1 MRIFSGLKPSG
12 IIHIGNY
19 AGAIKQWLELQND
32 PKNQCFYCLVDLHAL
47 TINPP
52 ASEIHKNTLEAI
64 FDYLALGLDPKKSV
78 IFIQSQVPAH
88 SELAWILNTL
98 TPLGDL
104 KRMTQFKELSKN
116 QKTIRAGILN
126 YPVLMAA
133 DILLYDAELVPVG
146 KDQLQHLELT
156 RALAKKFNSFYGKTF
171 IIPKAKVFE
180 TGARIMSLDNPSKKM
195 AKSGNPQGCLGIFE
209 PEKEIRRKITA
220 AVTDSE
226 KEIKYDS
233 KNKPAISNLLNIFNV
248 VSGKTIKQLEKE
260 FEDKGYAIFK
270 KKLADSFISHFA
282 EARERRKKFEKDAE
296 LVKKILGGGR
306 ISAQKIA
313 EVKIKEVKKK
323 IGLIIS

>member
-47 TINPP
+47 TTNPP

-78 IFIQSQVPAH
+78 IFIQSHVPAH

-116 QKTIRAGILN
+116 QKTIKAGILN

-133 DILLYDAELVPVG
+133 DILLYDTELVPVG
-146 KDQLQHLELT
+146 EDQLQHLELT
-156 RALAKKFNSFYGKTF
+156 RTLAQKFNNYYGKTF
-171 IIPKAKVFE
+171 VIPKAKVFQQ
-180 TGARIMSLDNPSKKM
+180 GARIMSLDDPSKKM
-195 AKSGNPQGCLGIFE
+195 AKSSPCGCLGIFE
-209 PEKEIRRKITA
+209 PEKEIRQKIRT
-220 AVTDSE
+220 AVTDSG

-233 KNKPAISNLLNIFNV
+233 KNKPAISNLLNIFSV
-248 VSGKTIKQLEKE
+248 ISGKTIKQLEKD
-260 FEDKGYAIFK
+260 FEGRGYAFFKEKLADNFISYFSEARAKRKKLEKDPKATLEIFK
-270 KKLADSFISHFA
+270 KGAF
-282 EARERRKKFEKDAE
+282 R
-296 LVKKILGGGR
+296 
-306 ISAQKIA
+306 AQKIA
-313 EVKIKEVKKK
+313 QQKISEVKKR
-323 IGLIIS
+323 IGLV

>member
-1 MRIFSGLKPSG
+1 MKIFSGLKPSG

-47 TINPP
+47 TTNPP

-104 KRMTQFKELSKN
+104 KRMTQFKELAKDA
-116 QKTIRAGILN
+116 KTIRAGILN

-133 DILLYDAELVPVG
+133 DILLYDTELVPVG
-146 KDQLQHLELT
+146 EDQLQHLELT
-156 RALAKKFNSFYGKTF
+156 RTLAKKFNDLYGETF
-171 IIPKAKVFE
+171 VIPKAKVFPV
-180 TGARIMSLDNPSKKM
+180 GARIMSLDNPSKKM
-195 AKSGNPQGCLGIFE
+195 AKSGNPQGYLGIFE
-209 PEKEIRRKITA
+209 PEKEIRRKIMA
-220 AVTDSE
+220 AVTDSG

-233 KNKPAISNLLNIFNV
+233 KNKPAISDLLNIFNV

-260 FEDKGYAIFK
+260 FEGKGYAFFK
-270 KKLADSFISHFA
+270 EKLADSFLSYFF
-282 EARERRKKFEKDAE
+282 EARAKRKKLEKNPKLA
-296 LVKKILGGGR
+296 LGIFKKGAVI
-306 ISAQKIA
+306 AQKIA
-313 EVKIKEVKKK
+313 QRKITETKQK
-323 IGLIIS
+323 IGLL